1 MIKNRLRFLRIF
13 SVPALLLAVFVVSAA
28 QKAPAKLDPTRS
40 MSTIARV
47 AAYLLVNNHFSQRS
61 IDEKL
66 SEQLFQE
73 YFKTLDPSH
82 MFFTRND
89 LKRFE
94 SVKSELGFQ
103 IRHGNVQFAFD
114 VFKLFLTRLDEYE
127 KFTADYLKTDPSL
140 NTDETYEV
148 NRSKAAWPANRQ
160 ERRSATI

>member
-13 SVPALLLAVFVVSAA
+13 SVPALLLAVLALSAA
-28 QKAPAKLDPTRS
+28 QKAPAKLEPTRS
-40 MSTIARV
+40 MATIAKV

-82 MFFTRND
+82 MFFTQND
-89 LKRFE
+89 LKRFDP
-94 SVKSELGFQ
+94 VKSELGNQ

-114 VFKLFLTRLDEYE
+114 VFKMFAL
-127 KFTADYLKTDPSL
+127 
-140 NTDETYEV
+140 
-148 NRSKAAWPANRQ
+148 
-160 ERRSATI
+160 